1 MSSQIPGYQVV
12 RKIGNGGMSSVYL
25 AIQFSIGREV
35 ALKVLSPELRD
46 DLSFAERFYREA
58 NIVGALSHPNVI
70 SIYDIGKHNQ
80 HYFMAMDYLPGPSC
94 SDLVKDGQLSAV
106 KSVHIVKDIA
116 QALAYVHEQGYI
128 HCDIKPDNVL
138 FRHDGTAVL
147 TDFGIARELKNKS
160 ASNMISGT
168 PHYMSPEQAQGKSL
182 SESSDIYS
190 LGVLFYELLT
200 GKPPYTGTDA
210 IDVAMKHV
218 SDQVPTLP
226 MEYRQLQPL
235 INKMMHKRLNARFND
250 ANEFIEAL
258 NYLASDI
265 IDHEV
270 IDLPLNLKMMFFID
284 NLKDKLNIFSQINQS
299 LQFSAK
305 HGLIYKNLDLN
316 GQLPNLDQL
325 SKTLDQHP
333 AQMNQT
339 LISSS
344 DDCADTSEFEQ
355 DVIGR
360 ALEKRQ
366 ARVIIPAM
374 VSYLIIGLT
383 VCAIAYP
390 FIIDPMIDFINQSSE
405 PTIRYID

>member
-106 KSVHIVKDIA
+106 KSVHIVKDIS

-168 PHYMSPEQAQGKSL
+168 PHYMSPS
-182 SESSDIYS
+182 SESYW
-190 LGVLFYELLT
+190 
-200 GKPPYTGTDA
+200 
-210 IDVAMKHV
+210 
-218 SDQVPTLP
+218 
-226 MEYRQLQPL
+226 
-235 INKMMHKRLNARFND
+235 
-250 ANEFIEAL
+250 
-258 NYLASDI
+258 
-265 IDHEV
+265 
-270 IDLPLNLKMMFFID
+270 
-284 NLKDKLNIFSQINQS
+284 
-299 LQFSAK
+299 SA
-305 HGLIYKNLDLN
+305 
-316 GQLPNLDQL
+316 
-325 SKTLDQHP
+325 
-333 AQMNQT
+333 
-339 LISSS
+339 
-344 DDCADTSEFEQ
+344 
-355 DVIGR
+355 
-360 ALEKRQ
+360 
-366 ARVIIPAM
+366 
-374 VSYLIIGLT
+374 
-383 VCAIAYP
+383 
-390 FIIDPMIDFINQSSE
+390 
-405 PTIRYID
+405 